1 MDKTKYM
8 MQVRWCILYAFIGN
22 VLVSTENRACCI
34 LAIPILLY
42 GLFFG
47 IRWLVVFCLFAFTK
61 RGQTFMAQ
69 TGVLGHIKR
78 VQRNTRNYEKA
89 LEKEYG
95 TIEYQE
101 EHYK

>member
-1 MDKTKYM
+1 MNRTKYM
-8 MQVRWCILYAFIGN
+8 MQVRWCILYVFVGAI
-22 VLVSTENRACCI
+22 LVSTENRSCCI

-42 GLFFG
+42 ALFFG
-47 IRWLVVFCLFAFTK
+47 IRWLVIFCLFAFTK
-61 RGQTFMAQ
+61 RGQAFMAQ
-69 TGVLGHIKR
+69 TGVLGHVKR
-78 VQRNTRNYEKA
+78 VQHNTRNYEKA